1 MNCSFFIKIFFLL
14 LEIRDF
20 SHRTQQQI
28 FDDILDQQVQ
38 QELEIDNRIINWN
51 SEVTTRFHSRLYA
64 LWNRK
69 NGDCLLDSVLTSLFG
84 SMGYRKY
91 TTSSNGGMFTKWFK

>member
-1 MNCSFFIKIFFLL
+1 MNSDRTNRCRIRSF

-38 QELEIDNRIINWN
+38 QGRDPSRIDI
-51 SEVTTRFHSRLYA
+51 SQ
-64 LWNRK
+64 
-69 NGDCLLDSVLTSLFG
+69 
-84 SMGYRKY
+84 
-91 TTSSNGGMFTKWFK
+91 

>member
-1 MNCSFFIKIFFLL
+1 MIRVFFLI

-38 QELEIDNRIINWN
+38 QGKKFNFLLNIYVIFFFF
-51 SEVTTRFHSRLYA
+51 VV
-64 LWNRK
+64 K
-69 NGDCLLDSVLTSLFG
+69 NLKLTIE
-84 SMGYRKY
+84 
-91 TTSSNGGMFTKWFK
+91 

>member
-1 MNCSFFIKIFFLL
+1 MNSFSFFNKFEFCF

-38 QELEIDNRIINWN
+38 QGKILFFHISKIEIFI
-51 SEVTTRFHSRLYA
+51 F
-64 LWNRK
+64 K
-69 NGDCLLDSVLTSLFG
+69 NLKLTIE
-84 SMGYRKY
+84 
-91 TTSSNGGMFTKWFK
+91 